1 MPPKKSK
8 AGGPAGLSRAH
19 TSMSTPTK
27 QRGAASFGSPSSMG
41 RRAGG
46 PSPGKK
52 TGNKDIRVRVE
63 DVESFLPSNIS
74 AYMKGTE
81 VCFLAVENLS
91 GVVAKFD

>member
-1 MPPKKSK
+1 MPPKKLK
-8 AGGPAGLSRAH
+8 AGSPASLSRTP

-27 QRGAASFGSPSSMG
+27 QRGAASFGSPSSKG
-41 RRAGG
+41 RWAGG

-74 AYMKGTE
+74 AYMKGAE
-81 VCFLAVENLS
+81 VCFLAVGNLLEI
-91 GVVAKFD
+91 VAKLV